1 MIVFIPPWVRDSP
14 KASLDVQQSQI
25 IVNERFSSNML
36 ARIYF
41 TFMYYRHCP
50 LIMIREQMKSI
61 LNIVPAG
68 AVRRF
73 GRPLSHIHMRKGY
86 VNCYIHVTRIQLM

>member
-1 MIVFIPPWVRDSP
+1 
-14 KASLDVQQSQI
+14 
-25 IVNERFSSNML
+25 
-36 ARIYF
+36 
-41 TFMYYRHCP
+41 
-50 LIMIREQMKSI
+50 MIREQMKSI

-86 VNCYIHVTRIQLM
+86 VNCYLPIFDRNYVTRIQLM